1 MKYDPAI
8 HNRRSIRLKGYDY
21 SQAGYILLPFA
32 LRIENYCSEK
42 IDNDEMILNDAGK
55 MIETEW
61 KKLQQRFSSIELH
74 EFAVMPNHVHGILEI
89 VTRAGNAAQDEIGAA
104 AAGTDTLAA
113 TRVVAPNNPVARD
126 DNATS
131 NDLAASNDMG
141 KPEEGAT
148 TRVASVD
155 KTVGDMMGAFKSIT
169 TVEYINGVKNLSW
182 QPFNGKLWQRD
193 YHEHI
198 IRNEH
203 SYENIADYIINNP
216 ARWRDDKFYIA

>member
-1 MKYDPAI
+1 M
-8 HNRRSIRLKGYDY
+8 
-21 SQAGYILLPFA
+21 
-32 LRIENYCSEK
+32 
-42 IDNDEMILNDAGK
+42 
-55 MIETEW
+55 
-61 KKLQQRFSSIELH
+61 
-74 EFAVMPNHVHGILEI
+74 
-89 VTRAGNAAQDEIGAA
+89 GAA

-169 TVEYINGVKNLSW
+169 TVEYIEGVKNSGW

-198 IRNEH
+198 IRNETFPRK
-203 SYENIADYIINNP
+203 YC
-216 ARWRDDKFYIA
+216 